1 VVEYLINKERTIMKN
16 KLAMFVVQIPNPKDT
31 YTVGRNGVFDIHGME
46 VFSNDTG
53 IFFTPIGKSG
63 RLLNSGFKIPHS
75 ALKEI
80 VGKLQEH
87 KVL

>member
-1 VVEYLINKERTIMKN
+1 MKN
-16 KLAMFVVQIPNPKDT
+16 KSTTFVVQVSDPEST
-31 YTVGRNGVFDIHGME
+31 YAVGRNGVFDIHGME